1 PGGYARTSSSQPLLR
16 RASLASIEWRGIVMK
31 LRILVCRIA
40 LIVAIPLA
48 ARCVSQNEFDQL
60 SEDLASA

>member
-1 PGGYARTSSSQPLLR
+1 
-16 RASLASIEWRGIVMK
+16 MK

-48 ARCVSQNEFDQL
+48 AGCVSQNEFDQL